1 MDTIQIQTIETTQD
15 IDAMIQASQENPVV
29 LLKHSL
35 TCPISSAGHDQFM
48 QLSENP
54 EKDLHLY
61 MVVVQTAR
69 AASNEIAERLEV
81 THQSPQVII
90 IDKGEAKADMSHYK
104 IKSDAV
110 LAAYADISGA

>member
-1 MDTIQIQTIETTQD
+1 MSEINRIETTED
-15 IDAMIQASQENPVV
+15 IDAMLQTSQDNPIV
-29 LLKHSL
+29 LLKHST
-35 TCPISSAGHDQFM
+35 TCPISSAGHNQFM
-48 QLSENP
+48 KLVEESE
-54 EKDLHLY
+54 EDLPMY

-69 AASNEIAERLEV
+69 AASQEIAERLEV

-110 LAAYADISGA
+110 LAAYSDISG